1 MMTADRAIAV
11 FASYSSREKE
21 EFIAHLIHEL
31 TIIARDSYEVGGDSL
46 TNPQRMRRINEIQH
60 RATDFLCALQ
70 RNNPHRYPDDDMVRI
85 ILEHPDDDELELELN
100 RAFERLANQRLPVA

>member
-1 MMTADRAIAV
+1 MTSDKAIAIFV
-11 FASYSSREKE
+11 SYSSKDKE
-21 EFIAHLIHEL
+21 EFAAHLMHEL

-60 RATDFLCALQ
+60 RVSDFLCALQ
-70 RNNPHRYPDDDMVRI
+70 RKSQHRYPDDVLVRI
-85 ILEHPDDDELELELN
+85 ILEHPDDLELEQQLN